1 MGFLLDWFEVE
12 LLSVLVNYT
21 KLSTI
26 KWSVKIL
33 CEYGSFS
40 IDVCLF
46 TINIFIAPTE
56 AIIADI
62 NVCLP
67 EIKHWDA
74 FVLILVTDIQ
84 QSFKLIQLFIRTES
98 FCNKNWFAWGNWIT
112 ALWRINPNI
121 ILHMKAK
128 LHLSSIRKCT
138 YTLQMIFLC
147 ITAFPPVLQLLS
159 KGLINKW
166 RKKEGFCF

>member
-98 FCNKNWFAWGNWIT
+98 FCNKNWFAWGNSSR
-112 ALWRINPNI
+112 LCKELPP
-121 ILHMKAK
+121 ILFCIWKQN
-128 LHLSSIRKCT
+128 CT
-138 YTLQMIFLC
+138 CLRYANAPTRYKWSFC
-147 ITAFPPVLQLLS
+147 VLQPFHPS
-159 KGLINKW
+159 YSYWAKV
-166 RKKEGFCF
+166 